1 MTDRVCGNILYVLRM
16 QLLICALI
24 SSYYCYGQNVSNATY
39 NFALIE
45 AVENQAAIGST
56 EVKRFLSATNSDDL
70 LWGKPQLTVLIP
82 PYPCSECLNEVLDRL
97 SSFCL
102 NINIVVPSYRKI
114 TQFKFNG
121 NVNVRTIAYDI
132 SSVTSS
138 AISNFSGIVLFV
150 AGNGAVDDLFLTHK
164 DALDVVTDY
173 LQSINETLNSELF
186 L

>member
-1 MTDRVCGNILYVLRM
+1 MLSNGVITKE
-16 QLLICALI
+16 LLIMLVCFIATAKGF
-24 SSYYCYGQNVSNATY
+24 GQIVTKQNDLP

-82 PYPCSECLNEVLDRL
+82 PYPCTECLNEVFDRL

-114 TQFKFNG
+114 TQFKFN
-121 NVNVRTIAYDI
+121 VNVRTTAYDI
-132 SSVTSS
+132 YSVTSS
-138 AISNFSGIVLFV
+138 AISNFSGIILFV
-150 AGNGAVDDLFLTHK
+150 GGNGAVDDLFLTHK

-173 LQSINETLNSELF
+173 LQSVNETLNSGLS